1 MAQKPEFQFFGW
13 GDKDPT
19 NKYMQPKPNTHDT
32 GNNGYPE
39 KDVKT
44 SDRKSTRLNSSH

>member
-13 GDKDPT
+13 GDKDPI
-19 NKYMQPKPNTHDT
+19 NKYTQPKPNTHDT

-39 KDVKT
+39 KDCNFGTVPFMII
-44 SDRKSTRLNSSH
+44 REP